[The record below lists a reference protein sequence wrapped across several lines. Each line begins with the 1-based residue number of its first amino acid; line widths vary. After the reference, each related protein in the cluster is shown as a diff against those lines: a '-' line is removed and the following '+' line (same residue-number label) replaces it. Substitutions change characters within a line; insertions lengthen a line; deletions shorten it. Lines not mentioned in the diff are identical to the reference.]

1 MGTLR
6 QNQTKKT
13 KATAKQQA
21 ASNKNRD
28 IHPAEEIQEMF
39 GNRTLGCLIES
50 QSLPPINQISTAN
63 NAAIQRRPLFRG
75 LSHELIGHEQG
86 NLIQAKLTVNQPG
99 DKYEQEADRV
109 ASQVVQQINTSKIQS
124 HQSDETIQPQT
135 LMRKAEVQDSGIRTS
150 PKFEVSLKQEQG
162 RGQPLHQS
170 IREPMQQAFGTDLS
184 EVRVHTTSLSNEL
197 NETVQAKAFTTGRD
211 VFFRQGAYQPGSRE
225 GQQLIAHELT
235 HVVQQNG
242 TSSLGNKAVIQREE
256 TKLLSKEAG
265 KKTKDE
271 EKYIKQGQ
279 SGYQNVTK
287 KGSTLAGAEIAAKKI
302 IEAKDQDFKAACELL
317 MRAGFFG
324 SYTRKTE
331 TDKVSKN
338 TSVESFT
345 GVEAK
350 GKVSAEVK
358 DVIEGIKLLAEIS
371 TQGGFGS
378 TLAQDLAFNAGEF
391 SLKLKGK
398 LETFIGFK
406 ASAKGELKLN
416 VLDGLVASAS
426 AEAVAGFSKSG
437 NVSAEL
443 SKGNLGAQVAAEGK
457 YNIGASAKATA
468 KAQLG
473 PAGISASVGAEAFAG
488 TQISGKVSGCITT
501 RKGNKLIN
509 ISTGGS
515 VSAGVG
521 AKVKGE
527 ATFSQGTFKL
537 GTAVGGTLGV
547 GGGAEIEIE
556 IDISAIKGAI
566 KDACSSPNPSTLMSK
581 VADKRPNMPDAEA
594 GAMKE
599 ELYNA
604 LFPKVYNYAKDKAKS
619 GSAKHY
625 VKRQVVQKIIAE
637 KVQGS
642 DRLAEIIWYKES
654 DEVLAEMAYDATT
667 KAANEAKKPKLTVGS
682 ESSFGIRR
690 GVILLW
696 PYKSED

>member
-1 MGTLR
+1 MV
-6 QNQTKKT
+6 Q
-13 KATAKQQA
+13 
-21 ASNKNRD
+21 D
-28 IHPAEEIQEMF
+28 
-39 GNRTLGCLIES
+39 
-50 QSLPPINQISTAN
+50 
-63 NAAIQRRPLFRG
+63 
-75 LSHELIGHEQG
+75 
-86 NLIQAKLTVNQPG
+86 KLTVNQPG

-109 ASQVVQQINTSKIQS
+109 ASQVVQQINTSKIQPY
-124 HQSDETIQPQT
+124 QSEETIQPQT
-135 LMRKAEVQDSGIRTS
+135 LMRKAETQENNIRTS
-150 PKFEVSLKQEQG
+150 PQFEASLKQERG
-162 RGQPLHQS
+162 TGQPLHQS
-170 IREPMQQAFGTDLS
+170 IREPMEQAFGTDLS
-184 EVRVHTTSLSNEL
+184 GVRVHTTSLSNEL

-211 VFFRQGAYQPGSRE
+211 VFFREGAYQPGSRE
-225 GQQLIAHELT
+225 GQELIAHELT

-242 TSSLGNKAVIQREE
+242 TTALGNTAVIQREE

-271 EKYIKQGQ
+271 EKYLKQSK
-279 SGYQNVTK
+279 SGYQNVTEK
-287 KGSTLAGAEIAAKKI
+287 TSELAGAEIAAKKI

-324 SYTRKTE
+324 SYSTKTE
-331 TDKVSKN
+331 TGTFSRN
-338 TSVESFT
+338 SSQELFT
-345 GVEAK
+345 GVDAK

-371 TQGGFGS
+371 TQGGIGA
-378 TLAQDLAFNAGEF
+378 TLAEDLAFNAGEL

-398 LETFIGFK
+398 LESFIGFK
-406 ASAKGELKLN
+406 ASAKSELKLN

-426 AEAVAGFSKSG
+426 AEAKAGISLSG

-457 YNIGASAKATA
+457 YDGGASAKATS
-468 KAQLG
+468 KAQVG
-473 PAGISASVGAEAFAG
+473 PAGISGSVSAEALAG
-488 TQISGKVSGCITT
+488 AQISGKVSGSITT

-515 VSAGVG
+515 LSAGVG

-527 ATFSQGTFKL
+527 ATFSKGTFKL

-581 VADKRPNMPDAEA
+581 VAEKRPNMPEAEV
-594 GAMKE
+594 GAMKA

-604 LFPKVYNYAKDKAKS
+604 LFPKVYNYAKGKAKS

-625 VKRQVVQKIIAE
+625 VKRQVVQEIIAKE
-637 KVQGS
+637 VQGS

-667 KAANEAKKPKLTVGS
+667 KAANEAEKPKLIAAS

-696 PYKSED
+696 PYKSE